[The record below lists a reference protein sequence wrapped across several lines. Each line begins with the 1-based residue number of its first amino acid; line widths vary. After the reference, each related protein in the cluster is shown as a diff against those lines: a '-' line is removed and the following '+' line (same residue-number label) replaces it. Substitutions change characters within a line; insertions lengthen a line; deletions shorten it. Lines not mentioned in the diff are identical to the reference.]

1 MRGISLFRVA
11 SVTLAFSIAGL
22 VSFPIFSGAEIL
34 VDKLQTSLNRMFIDD
49 RLPAA
54 GPEEH
59 RLPASTRERRPF
71 GCDSAFSPVASP
83 ELAEVFRR
91 CTV

>member
-22 VSFPIFSGAEIL
+22 VSFPMFSGAEIL
-34 VDKLQTSLNRMFIDD
+34 VDKLQTSLNRMFMDD
-49 RLPAA
+49 RLPPPGRRASAA
-54 GPEEH
+54 
-59 RLPASTRERRPF
+59 RLDTGTPTVRMRQP
-71 GCDSAFSPVASP
+71 FSPVASP